1 MRAYALT
8 YPQLMNQAQAMGC
21 SASDLAQ
28 LRCAYE
34 LAEASV
40 DGYYRAQGMPFI
52 CHLVRTA
59 SIVLSEGQPVEA
71 AAAALLHAAYMLHGF
86 GGHGT
91 PTAHQRRRL
100 ADRIGGPAE
109 ALIRHYDEL
118 PWYTEEALRAHLAS
132 AGRYPMRT
140 RQVLVMRLANEL
152 EDYLDRAMAYRGG
165 YPYEA
170 RIESLG
176 STKVALAAALGCP
189 QLAEELAVAFREHLE
204 RPLPAEVRRSQ
215 CHAYRLRRDPLA
227 PLRKVARA
235 AGKLA
240 HRIRPAPASTPGGA
254 HG

>member
-21 SASDLAQ
+21 SASDLTQ
-28 LRCAYE
+28 LRRAYE
-34 LAEASV
+34 LAEAAV

-59 SIVLSEGQPVEA
+59 SIVLSERQPVEA
-71 AAAALLHAAYMLHGF
+71 AVAALLHAAYMLHRF
-86 GGHGT
+86 GGNGT
-91 PTAHQRRRL
+91 PTARQRRRL
-100 ADRIGGPAE
+100 AGCIGGSAE

-118 PWYTEEALRAHLAS
+118 PWYTAEALRAHLAS
-132 AGRYPMRT
+132 AGRCPLRT

-152 EDYLDRAMAYRGG
+152 EDHLDRAMAYRGG

-170 RIESLG
+170 RIASLG
-176 STKVALAAALGCP
+176 SAKVALAEALDCP
-189 QLAEELAVAFREHLE
+189 QLAEELAAAFREHLE

-227 PLRKVARA
+227 PLRKAARA
-235 AGKLA
+235 AGRLA
-240 HRIRPAPASTPGGA
+240 RRIRPAPASTAGDT
-254 HG
+254 HD